1 MKVLLHILGW
11 SLGVLLV
18 LQFLRID
25 VPPPPPATPKDEIK
39 APPKIMAILR
49 RSCYDCHSN
58 NTNWPWYSK
67 IVPASWQVNSNV
79 KNGRKW
85 LNFSIW
91 NQYPKERQQKLYKQI
106 AEAVK
111 FKMPPVEYLLIHKDA
126 RLTPSERKM
135 LQDWALSQIKDKNSN

>member
-1 MKVLLHILGW
+1 VKVLLHILGW